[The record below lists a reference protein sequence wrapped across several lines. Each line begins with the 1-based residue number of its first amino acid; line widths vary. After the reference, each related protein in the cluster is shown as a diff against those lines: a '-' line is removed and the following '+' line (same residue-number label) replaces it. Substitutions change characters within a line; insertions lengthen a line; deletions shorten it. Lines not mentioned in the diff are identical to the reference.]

1 MSSFSYEKKNDKLY
15 IIYKADTTEV
25 IDGYALGIILSNP
38 IPGISETSLINDENG
53 RAFTYNIT
61 GKISLKELF
70 QKGINAKIY
79 AQILASVTNTLQYC
93 EQYGLSIGNL
103 ILNEELIGLSEDK
116 YAQKDEFSYY
126 YTIYR
131 LTNL

>member
-15 IIYKADTTEV
+15 IVYKADTTEV

-61 GKISLKELF
+61 VKI
-70 QKGINAKIY
+70 
-79 AQILASVTNTLQYC
+79 
-93 EQYGLSIGNL
+93 
-103 ILNEELIGLSEDK
+103 
-116 YAQKDEFSYY
+116 
-126 YTIYR
+126 
-131 LTNL
+131 